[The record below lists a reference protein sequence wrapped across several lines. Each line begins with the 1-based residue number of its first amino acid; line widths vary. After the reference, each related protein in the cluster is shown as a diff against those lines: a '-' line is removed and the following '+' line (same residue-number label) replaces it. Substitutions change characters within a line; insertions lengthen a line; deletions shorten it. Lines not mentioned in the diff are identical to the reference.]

1 MFLDTDQ
8 LRLFK
13 LIYENQSL
21 SEAAGRYPMSVSK
34 ASRLLTKMRDTFGGE
49 LFFRSNQGLFP
60 TQLANELY
68 PKVLTIIKDI
78 ESLQENAAFSP
89 GTLERTFVIGCLD
102 IDIIAVFAPL
112 LPKLKEVAPGVKIHF
127 KNYSYDFYTH
137 LRQGSLD
144 FVFYPL
150 SDVFAGFK
158 KQALTRGSFVY
169 VARVDSLL
177 ATRAR
182 RGERL
187 KEKELQTNLVV
198 QPTVPVRNEENTYL
212 GIFSEDVSSCPFDT
226 KFFSPFFT
234 SVPYFL
240 NGEETT
246 VIPLQTAVRM
256 SEIMPIEILG
266 RPKELPTYPYTMVWY
281 EPRGKDPA
289 HQWFRSWLLAET
301 EKTLV
306 DVEKVPRL
314 L

>member
-1 MFLDTDQ
+1 
-8 LRLFK
+8 
-13 LIYENQSL
+13 
-21 SEAAGRYPMSVSK
+21 
-34 ASRLLTKMRDTFGGE
+34 
-49 LFFRSNQGLFP
+49 
-60 TQLANELY
+60 
-68 PKVLTIIKDI
+68 
-78 ESLQENAAFSP
+78 
-89 GTLERTFVIGCLD
+89 
-102 IDIIAVFAPL
+102 
-112 LPKLKEVAPGVKIHF
+112 
-127 KNYSYDFYTH
+127 
-137 LRQGSLD
+137 
-144 FVFYPL
+144 
-150 SDVFAGFK
+150 
-158 KQALTRGSFVY
+158 
-169 VARVDSLL
+169 
-177 ATRAR
+177 
-182 RGERL
+182 
-187 KEKELQTNLVV
+187 
-198 QPTVPVRNEENTYL
+198 
-212 GIFSEDVSSCPFDT
+212 VSSCPFDT